1 MTAKARIAILQTG
14 RNNPHLR
21 PDQPDY
27 PALFRDLLGKADKEA
42 RLDMI
47 SVPVLENIFPASPA
61 DFDGYLLTGSAAGV
75 YEDHD
80 WLAPLG
86 DFVRQAHALGKPLV
100 GVCFGHQFLAKA
112 LGGAAEKSTKGWGY
126 GIRQTP
132 LLAPAE
138 SLPPE
143 LRAAG
148 LSDLSLIYSHQDQ
161 VTRLPPGATTIS
173 GDAFCPHAAFTMGD
187 QLLSIQGHPEFTPAY
202 ADNLYEVMA
211 ERVGQALSDQ
221 ARASLSARN
230 DGQLMASWMVR
241 VLLQDQA

>member
-1 MTAKARIAILQTG
+1 MIAKARIAILQTG

-27 PALFRDLLGKADKEA
+27 PALFRDLLGKADKKA

-86 DFVRQAHALGKPLV
+86 DFVQQAYALGKPLV

-112 LGGAAEKSTKGWGY
+112 LGGEAEKSAKGWGY

-132 LLAPAE
+132 LLLPVADQ
-138 SLPPE
+138 PPE
-143 LRAAG
+143 VQAAE
-148 LSDLSLIYSHQDQ
+148 LTDLSLIYSHQDQ
-161 VTRLPPGATTIS
+161 VTRLPAGARIVS

-211 ERVGQALSDQ
+211 DRVGRDLSDQ
-221 ARASLSARN
+221 ARASLKHRN

-241 VLLQDQA
+241 VLLQEQA